1 MPKVPEII
9 CAASL
14 AHHGLLGSVKRM
26 YLPNVDLTSVPAEHL
41 ASLVSCVEWTV
52 KISNNTCVVTILDN
66 VNCTNLVIEFQ
77 SLSREETAALVRAME
92 SRVRDVSLNNEVTL
106 DIGGLMDY
114 SGQGKCIVL
123 KCWAD
128 RYREQLMTWVK
139 SRSGCG
145 WEWFDENFMTS
156 NGFLL
161 SRHYFKKVETSFN

>member
-1 MPKVPEII
+1 MCRKSNVY
-9 CAASL
+9 C
-14 AHHGLLGSVKRM
+14 
-26 YLPNVDLTSVPAEHL
+26 LPNVDLTSVPAEHL

-114 SGQGKCIVL
+114 SGQGKCEVL
-123 KCWAD
+123 KCWADDTAD
-128 RYREQLMTWVK
+128 RYREQLMTWAK

-145 WEWFDENFMTS
+145 WEWSDDVLNLKGELSYIFKIWRNF
-156 NGFLL
+156 
-161 SRHYFKKVETSFN
+161 

>member
-1 MPKVPEII
+1 
-9 CAASL
+9 
-14 AHHGLLGSVKRM
+14 
-26 YLPNVDLTSVPAEHL
+26 
-41 ASLVSCVEWTV
+41 
-52 KISNNTCVVTILDN
+52 
-66 VNCTNLVIEFQ
+66 
-77 SLSREETAALVRAME
+77 ME